1 MWTPLHAGL
10 GGTDTP
16 QINAAPE
23 DGAAAQLEELLASLT
38 WFDRILLRVGIRWLR
53 RIAITI
59 IGLTVVLVGIIM
71 IVAPGPATLVI
82 PIGLAIL
89 GLEYAWARRLLR
101 RLRGYVDAG
110 ITHGSAL
117 LGWKTPLVPSPAGT
131 TPVQPPNESANTSQ
145 TPNTSTSPATTS
157 SP

>member
-10 GGTDTP
+10 GGKEPP
-16 QINAAPE
+16 QIAVASENE
-23 DGAAAQLEELLASLT
+23 SSAQLEELLAGLT

-53 RIAITI
+53 RIVITV
-59 IGLTVVLVGIIM
+59 IGLTVILVGVIM

-117 LGWKTPLVPSPAGT
+117 LGWKTTFATCQAGRTPAE
-131 TPVQPPNESANTSQ
+131 QPTDSANTSQ
-145 TPNTSTSPATTS
+145 MANTATSSSTTS